1 MEREKVEAHRAK
13 HQLAIQ
19 LAEEM
24 EETTRKQLSRE
35 SQDIA
40 KARDDFER
48 RKQRQLET
56 MEEADKNIEA
66 KAESLI
72 NEIWEGR
79 AQLEEDKR
87 ALQEQGKEKRAMLL
101 DSREQL
107 TPAARELLEK
117 QVLEIE
123 LDIRNIEE
131 AQRLLD
137 EQEENVEKLIED
149 EFVVLEQGKQAGQKK
164 LEEDWKHLLEI
175 EAANLWFIEQ
185 EVVERNDALEEQR
198 RNLESKEAKLNEF
211 QREQSRSL
219 ETLVEEKEALSTERE
234 QILAGYRSE
243 MEETETSIKGVTTE
257 IESLTE
263 KYIQDSPVVTEI
275 KETKD
280 KLMELDEEET
290 RHEET
295 EKEVL
300 CKDETSLEQIEK
312 EMREEKQNLE
322 ELRQTESFVDGRY
335 QEESKKLR
343 DAFGVSQSI
352 LLN

>member
-1 MEREKVEAHRAK
+1 
-13 HQLAIQ
+13 
-19 LAEEM
+19 
-24 EETTRKQLSRE
+24 
-35 SQDIA
+35 
-40 KARDDFER
+40 
-48 RKQRQLET
+48 
-56 MEEADKNIEA
+56 
-66 KAESLI
+66 
-72 NEIWEGR
+72 
-79 AQLEEDKR
+79 
-87 ALQEQGKEKRAMLL
+87 MLL

-219 ETLVEEKEALSTERE
+219 ETLVEEKEALSAERE
-234 QILAGYRSE
+234 QILAGYRNE
-243 MEETETSIKGVTTE
+243 MEETEMGIKGITTE

-263 KYIQDSPVVTEI
+263 EYIRDS
-275 KETKD
+275 
-280 KLMELDEEET
+280 
-290 RHEET
+290 R
-295 EKEVL
+295 
-300 CKDETSLEQIEK
+300 
-312 EMREEKQNLE
+312 
-322 ELRQTESFVDGRY
+322 
-335 QEESKKLR
+335 
-343 DAFGVSQSI
+343 
-352 LLN
+352 